1 MKWPLSLV
9 DACLALIILFTI
21 SQIISLLYVHYINPF
36 RKRGRNLRKVIE
48 WVQRK
53 EKEWKRRKLRCKL
66 WEGVKMTII
75 ITALMISVTIL
86 IMRVVLRINEV
97 RENDNVNIEEDK
109 YEN

>member
-1 MKWPLSLV
+1 
-9 DACLALIILFTI
+9 
-21 SQIISLLYVHYINPF
+21 
-36 RKRGRNLRKVIE
+36 
-48 WVQRK
+48 
-53 EKEWKRRKLRCKL
+53 
-66 WEGVKMTII
+66 MTII